1 MTTTNN
7 APSRSGRAKK
17 PLLDSGMI
25 LNGKWA
31 IVRHMATGGKGEVYL
46 ASQHNLERLVV
57 VKTISMDYLREF
69 GDDEEEV
76 RTEIERFHREA
87 MAMAQVRH
95 PYVVQVYDQ
104 DTAEVVVNGE
114 TFTVH
119 YVVMEYVPGRTLR
132 KTIPYDG
139 LKDSEIKLRTWLK
152 QYFLPIL
159 EGLETVHALG
169 IVHRDI
175 KPENVLL
182 DGNIPK
188 LTDFGIAGAAFWPNL
203 TKSHHVEG
211 TIAYMAPEQFMD
223 LGLTDVRGD
232 VYALGKILYEAVQGT
247 MIDSKKACPLKGVC
261 LPNPT
266 TPFMKALDLI
276 IQKATAEDRDR
287 RTPSVLVLRE
297 QLQKVL
303 DEADAAD
310 RPLLRSL
317 RRKQVYLI
325 LGVILAIV
333 AGSNLYHHFLMLH
346 DSSVATQVPTV
357 KHEEKM
363 EPKTAEAEHDLATEP
378 ATLAPW
384 ISGRDGSRMRLLP
397 GGEVKLPEHLGSDK
411 LVALG
416 VSPFY
421 MDEAEVTNFQFV
433 EFLNQVLSKIEVK
446 DNMVRSDGQ
455 TWFVLGPVFTGFEP
469 IVYRSGRFML
479 NNPALAAYPVVKVT
493 GYGAAAYA
501 RYYGKRLPS
510 EAEWLFAATRKGDA
524 IEGRNDSTSQ
534 NRGSFDY
541 VHREVDLGFPALG
554 RVEFAM
560 HGDGHHTIAPSPSS
574 PPLRREKTP
583 TPRDPGKLAPSVES
597 PKPVAPSA
605 ESPTPVAPD
614 TEFPGMESPG
624 TAARV
629 PHAISRYKPN
639 ADGIRGLE
647 ENVSEW
653 GVRPTADQSSRS
665 SFVILGGFAGS
676 ILHTAGFMPGVAQDP
691 SMAFE
696 DVGFRCV
703 QSTVAK
709 KR

>member
-1 MTTTNN
+1 
-7 APSRSGRAKK
+7 
-17 PLLDSGMI
+17 MI

-76 RTEIERFHREA
+76 QTEIERFHREA
-87 MAMAQVRH
+87 TAMAQVRH

-139 LKDSEIKLRTWLK
+139 LKDSEIKIRSWIK
-152 QYFLPIL
+152 QYFLSIL

-188 LTDFGIAGAAFWPNL
+188 LTDFGIAGAAYWPNL

-232 VYALGKILYEAVQGT
+232 VYALGKILYESVQGT

-287 RTPSVLVLRE
+287 RLPSVTVFRE
-297 QLQKVL
+297 ELQKVL
-303 DEADAAD
+303 YDAEAAE

-317 RRKQVYLI
+317 HRKQIYLI

-346 DSSVATQVPTV
+346 DSSVVTHAPTV
-357 KHEEKM
+357 KHEEKL
-363 EPKTAEAEHDLATEP
+363 EPKTAETEHGLATEP

-384 ISGRDGSRMRLLP
+384 ISSRDGARMRLLP
-397 GGEVKLPEHLGSDK
+397 GGEVILPEHLGSDK
-411 LVALG
+411 FVALG

-433 EFLNQVLSKIEVK
+433 EFLNQVLSKIEVQ
-446 DNMVRSDGQ
+446 DNTVRSEGQ

-493 GYGAAAYA
+493 AYGAAAYA

-524 IEGRNDSTSQ
+524 IESPKDSTSH
-534 NRGSFDY
+534 NTGSVDY
-541 VHREVDLGFPALG
+541 VHRELGPGFRPLG
-554 RVEFAM
+554 NVRFAM
-560 HGDGHHTIAPSPSS
+560 HGDGHHTMAPTPAPSPR
-574 PPLRREKTP
+574 RREKAP
-583 TPRDPGKLAPSVES
+583 EPRDRGTGPQNA
-597 PKPVAPSA
+597 KPPMPIAPSA
-605 ESPTPVAPD
+605 ESPTPVVPG
-614 TEFPGMESPG
+614 TEFPGTESPG

-629 PHAISRYKPN
+629 PHPVSRYEPN

-647 ENVSEW
+647 QNVSEW
-653 GVRPTADQSSRS
+653 GVRPSADQSSRS

-676 ILHTAGFMPGVAQDP
+676 MLHMAGFMPGVAQDP

-703 QSTVAK
+703 QSIEAK